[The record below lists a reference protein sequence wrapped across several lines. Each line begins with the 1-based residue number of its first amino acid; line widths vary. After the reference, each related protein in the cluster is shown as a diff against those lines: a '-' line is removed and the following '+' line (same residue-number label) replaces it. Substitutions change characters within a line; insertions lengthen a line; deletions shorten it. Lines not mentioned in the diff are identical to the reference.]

1 MPEELPKILKQDYLK
16 AGKISA
22 EALEYGKSL
31 IKKGNSLLDATE
43 KIEAKIFELGGKP
56 AFPVQ
61 ISCNEIAAHFCAEED
76 DKTIFDEQV
85 VCLDL
90 GVHFNGAIGDNAWTI
105 DLSGKYNDLVKAAQ
119 KALEE
124 ALKII
129 NVGIELR
136 QIGKVINDTIAGY
149 GYTPVRNLSGHG
161 LDLYNIHAK
170 PTIPNID
177 NGDKSSLKKGMAF
190 AVEPFAT
197 TGSGVVQEKGAPSVF
212 MLERKKPVRIPITRE
227 VLKAVEDYSG
237 LPFAKRWLT
246 RKFGAK
252 ASFALRELVQLG
264 MLHQFPPLA
273 EVNKGIVTQA
283 EHSVLIDEQGEV
295 VVLTKKSKEFK

>member
-1 MPEELPKILKQDYLK
+1 MNEIIKQNYIK
-16 AGKISA
+16 AGRISA

-43 KIEAKIFELGGKP
+43 KIEKKIFELGGKP

-61 ISCNEIAAHFCAEED
+61 ISCNDIAAHFCVEED

-85 VCLDL
+85 VSMDL
-90 GVHFNGAIGDNAWTI
+90 GVHIDGAIGDNAYTI
-105 DLSGKYNDLVKAAQ
+105 DLSQSYDDLVKAAQ

-129 NVGIELR
+129 NVGTELR

-149 GYTPVRNLSGHG
+149 GYNPVRNLSGHG
-161 LDLYNIHAK
+161 LDLHNIHTK

-177 NGDKSSLKKGMAF
+177 NGDKTILKKEMVF

-197 TGSGVVQEKGAPSVF
+197 TGSGVVHESGLPTVF
-212 MLERKKPVRIPITRE
+212 MLEHKKPVRSPITRE
-227 VLKAVEDYSG
+227 VLKEIENYEEM
-237 LPFAKRWLT
+237 PFAKRWLI

-252 ASFALRELVQLG
+252 ANFALRELTQLG
-264 MLHQFPPLA
+264 IIHQFPPLV
-273 EVNKGIVTQA
+273 EVSKGVVTQA
-283 EHSVLIDEQGEV
+283 EHSVLIDDEGEV
-295 VVLTKKSKEFK
+295 IVLTKS

>member
-1 MPEELPKILKQDYLK
+1 MQEETKQDYIK

-43 KIEAKIFELGGKP
+43 RIEKKIFELGGKP

-61 ISCNEIAAHFCAEED
+61 VSCDGAAAHFCAEEED
-76 DKTIFDEQV
+76 NTIFDEQV

-90 GVHFNGAIGDNAWTI
+90 GVHFNGAIGDNAYTI

-124 ALKII
+124 ALKIVD
-129 NVGIELR
+129 VGTELR
-136 QIGKVINDTIAGY
+136 HIGKAINDAILSY
-149 GYTPVRNLSGHG
+149 GYVPIRNLSGHG

-177 NGDKSSLKKGMAF
+177 NGDKNALKKGMAF

-197 TGSGVVQEKGAPSVF
+197 TGSGVVQEKGFPSVF
-212 MLERKKPVRIPITRE
+212 MLERKKPVRSPITRE
-227 VLKAVEDYSG
+227 VLKEIETYEG

-252 ASFALRELVQLG
+252 ASFALRELIQLG
-264 MLHQFPPLA
+264 IVHQFPPLV
-273 EVNKGIVTQA
+273 EVNNGIVN
-283 EHSVLIDEQGEV
+283 LRGYIY
-295 VVLTKKSKEFK
+295 

>member
-1 MPEELPKILKQDYLK
+1 MDEQTKQNYIK

-22 EALEYGKSL
+22 DALEYGKSL
-31 IKKGNSLLDATE
+31 IKKGSSLLDATE
-43 KIEAKIFELGGKP
+43 KIEKKIFELGAKP

-61 ISCNEIAAHFCAEED
+61 ISCNEIAAHFCVED
-76 DKTIFDEQV
+76 DDETIFNDQV

-90 GVHFNGAIGDNAWTI
+90 GVHVDGAIGDNAYTI

-119 KALEE
+119 GALED

-129 NVGIELR
+129 NVGVELKE
-136 QIGKVINDTIAGY
+136 IGKIINDTIKSY
-149 GYTPVRNLSGHG
+149 GYNPVRNLSGHG
-161 LDLYNIHAK
+161 LDLYNIHTK
-170 PTIPNID
+170 PTIPNVD
-177 NGDKSSLKKGMAF
+177 NGDKAKLSKGMAF

-197 TGSGVVQEKGAPSVF
+197 TGSGVVLESGLATVF
-212 MLERKKPVRIPITRE
+212 MLEHKKPVRSPITRE
-227 VLKAVEDYSG
+227 VLGEIETYDG

-252 ASFALRELVQLG
+252 ANFALRELSQLG
-264 MLHQFPPLA
+264 MIHQFPPLV

-283 EHSVLIDEQGEV
+283 EHSILIDDEGEIII
-295 VVLTKKSKEFK
+295 LTKL